1 MKKNIL
7 LAFCC
12 CSLLAFTA
20 CSDDYNDAT
29 SKHVYGENENPYLR
43 IDTEAQISAAGDLEV
58 NGEHSYTVK
67 LSDYAAK
74 FEEKMGMSVD
84 AVIDGLSTGET
95 VFYPINTTRNQ
106 WLKTAYNKNDAGW
119 YFNSANQPC
128 AQDDAACKASVVLD
142 KTNKELVFELTEGG
156 ITAGTVLALE
166 VGFAKNGPDY
176 DNYVRF
182 TLNASVTDPTVAVAT
197 VALPNTNYTSDDIL
211 LTSIEENIAA
221 VFDMTLEEFITAF
234 DEGTIKFYAADPTT
248 GVWDTESAY
257 TGEQPAGY
265 WFDEAGKV
273 CAYPGVVCANFKPDS
288 DDVSKSCVKLC
299 CMPETPVGKQY
310 NCSFGFVDTTDA
322 TKFFRFVVTCNIVE
336 QYNKGKMDILEE
348 YPFP

>member
-29 SKHVYGENENPYLR
+29 SKHVYGENENPYLK
-43 IDTEAQISAAGDLEV
+43 IDTEAQISATGALEV

-106 WLKTAYNKNDAGW
+106 WLKTPYNKDDAGW

-128 AQDDAACKASVVLD
+128 AQDDAACRASVVLD
-142 KTNKELVFELTEGG
+142 KTNKELVFELSEGG

-176 DNYVRF
+176 DDYVRF
-182 TLNASVTDPTVAVAT
+182 TLNASVT
-197 VALPNTNYTSDDIL
+197 
-211 LTSIEENIAA
+211 
-221 VFDMTLEEFITAF
+221 
-234 DEGTIKFYAADPTT
+234 DPTT

-257 TGEQPAGY
+257 TGEAPAGY

-299 CMPETPVGKQY
+299 CMPETAVGKQY
-310 NCSFGFVDTTDA
+310 NCSFGFIDTTDA
-322 TKFFRFVVTCNIVE
+322 TKFFRFVVTCNITE
-336 QYNKGKMDILEE
+336 
-348 YPFP
+348 

>member
-29 SKHVYGENENPYLR
+29 SKHVYGENENPYLK
-43 IDTEAQISAAGDLEV
+43 IDTEAQISATGALEV

-106 WLKTAYNKNDAGW
+106 WLKTPYNKDDAGW

-128 AQDDAACKASVVLD
+128 AQDDAACRASVVLD
-142 KTNKELVFELTEGG
+142 KTNKELVFELSEGG
-156 ITAGTVLALE
+156 TTAGTVLALE

-176 DNYVRF
+176 DDYVRF

-221 VFDMTLEEFITAF
+221 VFEMTLDEFITAF

-257 TGEQPAGY
+257 TGEQPAEY

-288 DDVSKSCVKLC
+288 DEVSKSCVKLC

-310 NCSFGFVDTTDA
+310 NCSFGFIDTTDA
-322 TKFFRFVVTCNIVE
+322 TKFFRFVVTCNITE
-336 QYNKGKMDILEE
+336 
-348 YPFP
+348 

>member
-29 SKHVYGENENPYLR
+29 SKHVYGENENPYLK
-43 IDTEAQISAAGDLEV
+43 IDTEAQISATGALEV

-106 WLKTAYNKNDAGW
+106 WLKTPYNKDDAGW

-128 AQDDAACKASVVLD
+128 AQDDAACRASVVLD
-142 KTNKELVFELTEGG
+142 KTNKELVFELSEGG

-176 DNYVRF
+176 DDYVRF

-221 VFDMTLEEFITAF
+221 VFEMTLDEFITAF

-257 TGEQPAGY
+257 TGEAPAGY
-265 WFDEAGKV
+265 WFDEAGK
-273 CAYPGVVCANFKPDS
+273 VCANFKPDS

-299 CMPETPVGKQY
+299 CMPETAVGKQY
-310 NCSFGFVDTTDA
+310 NCSFGFIDTTDA
-322 TKFFRFVVTCNIVE
+322 TKFFRFVVTCNITE
-336 QYNKGKMDILEE
+336 
-348 YPFP
+348 

>member
-1 MKKNIL
+1 
-7 LAFCC
+7 
-12 CSLLAFTA
+12 
-20 CSDDYNDAT
+20 
-29 SKHVYGENENPYLR
+29 
-43 IDTEAQISAAGDLEV
+43 
-58 NGEHSYTVK
+58 
-67 LSDYAAK
+67 
-74 FEEKMGMSVD
+74 MSVD
-84 AVIDGLSTGET
+84 AVVDGLSTGET

-106 WLKTAYNKNDAGW
+106 WMKTAYNKDNAGW

-336 QYNKGKMDILEE
+336 
-348 YPFP
+348 

>member
-29 SKHVYGENENPYLR
+29 SKHVYGENENPYLK
-43 IDTEAQISAAGDLEV
+43 IDTEAQISATGALEV

-84 AVIDGLSTGET
+84 AVVDGLSTGET

-106 WLKTAYNKNDAGW
+106 WMKTAYNKDNAGW

-166 VGFAKNGPDY
+166 VGFAKNGPNY

-336 QYNKGKMDILEE
+336 
-348 YPFP
+348 

>member
-29 SKHVYGENENPYLR
+29 SKHVYGENENPYLK
-43 IDTEAQISAAGDLEV
+43 IDTEAQISATGALEV

-106 WLKTAYNKNDAGW
+106 WLKTPYNKDDAGW

-128 AQDDAACKASVVLD
+128 AQDDEACKASVVLD

-221 VFDMTLEEFITAF
+221 VFEMTLDEFITAF

-265 WFDEAGKV
+265 WFGKV

-288 DDVSKSCVKLC
+288 DEVSKSCVKLC

-310 NCSFGFVDTTDA
+310 NCSFGFIDTTDA
-322 TKFFRFVVTCNIVE
+322 TKFFRFVVTCNITE
-336 QYNKGKMDILEE
+336 
-348 YPFP
+348 

>member
-29 SKHVYGENENPYLR
+29 SKHVYGENENPYLK
-43 IDTEAQISAAGDLEV
+43 IDTEAQISATGALEV

-106 WLKTAYNKNDAGW
+106 WLKTPYNKDDAGW

-128 AQDDAACKASVVLD
+128 AQDDAACRASVVLD
-142 KTNKELVFELTEGG
+142 KTNKELVFELSEGG

-176 DNYVRF
+176 DDYVRF

-221 VFDMTLEEFITAF
+221 VFEMTLDEFITAF
-234 DEGTIKFYAADPTT
+234 DEGTIKIQLSFMRQTQQLVY
-248 GVWDTESAY
+248 GI
-257 TGEQPAGY
+257 Q
-265 WFDEAGKV
+265 KV
-273 CAYPGVVCANFKPDS
+273 LIQ
-288 DDVSKSCVKLC
+288 VSNLQDIGLMKLVRYVL
-299 CMPETPVGKQY
+299 TLV
-310 NCSFGFVDTTDA
+310 
-322 TKFFRFVVTCNIVE
+322 
-336 QYNKGKMDILEE
+336 
-348 YPFP
+348 

>member
-29 SKHVYGENENPYLR
+29 SKHVYGENENPYLK
-43 IDTEAQISAAGDLEV
+43 IDTEAQISATGALEV

-106 WLKTAYNKNDAGW
+106 WLKTPYNKDDAGW

-128 AQDDAACKASVVLD
+128 AQDDAACRASVVLD
-142 KTNKELVFELTEGG
+142 KTNKELVFELSEGG

-176 DNYVRF
+176 DDYVRF

-221 VFDMTLEEFITAF
+221 VFEMTLDEFITAF
-234 DEGTIKFYAADPTT
+234 DEGTIKFMRQTQQLVY
-248 GVWDTESAY
+248 GI
-257 TGEQPAGY
+257 Q
-265 WFDEAGKV
+265 KV
-273 CAYPGVVCANFKPDS
+273 LIQVRHLQAIGLM
-288 DDVSKSCVKLC
+288 KLVRYVL
-299 CMPETPVGKQY
+299 TLV
-310 NCSFGFVDTTDA
+310 
-322 TKFFRFVVTCNIVE
+322 
-336 QYNKGKMDILEE
+336 
-348 YPFP
+348 

>member
-1 MKKNIL
+1 M
-7 LAFCC
+7 
-12 CSLLAFTA
+12 
-20 CSDDYNDAT
+20 
-29 SKHVYGENENPYLR
+29 GNENPYLK
-43 IDTEAQISAAGDLEV
+43 IDTEAQISATGALEV

-106 WLKTAYNKNDAGW
+106 WLKTPYNKDDAGW

-128 AQDDAACKASVVLD
+128 AQDDAACRASVVLD
-142 KTNKELVFELTEGG
+142 KTNKELVFELSEGG

-176 DNYVRF
+176 DDYVRF

-221 VFDMTLEEFITAF
+221 VFEMTLDEFITAF

-257 TGEQPAGY
+257 TGEAPAGY

-299 CMPETPVGKQY
+299 CMPETAVGKQY
-310 NCSFGFVDTTDA
+310 NCSFGFIDTTDA
-322 TKFFRFVVTCNIVE
+322 TKFFRFVVTCNITE
-336 QYNKGKMDILEE
+336 
-348 YPFP
+348 

>member
-29 SKHVYGENENPYLR
+29 SKHVYGENENPYLK
-43 IDTEAQISAAGDLEV
+43 IDTEAQISATGALEV

-106 WLKTAYNKNDAGW
+106 WLKTPYNKDDAGW

-128 AQDDAACKASVVLD
+128 AQDDAACRASVVLD
-142 KTNKELVFELTEGG
+142 KTNKELVFELSEGG

-176 DNYVRF
+176 DDYVRF

-221 VFDMTLEEFITAF
+221 VFEMTLDEFITAL
-234 DEGTIKFYAADPTT
+234 T
-248 GVWDTESAY
+248 
-257 TGEQPAGY
+257 
-265 WFDEAGKV
+265 KV
-273 CAYPGVVCANFKPDS
+273 QLSFMRQTQQLVYGIQKVLIQVRHLQAIGLM
-288 DDVSKSCVKLC
+288 KLVRYVL
-299 CMPETPVGKQY
+299 TLV
-310 NCSFGFVDTTDA
+310 
-322 TKFFRFVVTCNIVE
+322 
-336 QYNKGKMDILEE
+336 
-348 YPFP
+348 

>member
-336 QYNKGKMDILEE
+336 
-348 YPFP
+348 

>member
-1 MKKNIL
+1 
-7 LAFCC
+7 
-12 CSLLAFTA
+12 
-20 CSDDYNDAT
+20 
-29 SKHVYGENENPYLR
+29 
-43 IDTEAQISAAGDLEV
+43 
-58 NGEHSYTVK
+58 
-67 LSDYAAK
+67 
-74 FEEKMGMSVD
+74 MSVD

-106 WLKTAYNKNDAGW
+106 WLKTPYNKDDAGW

-128 AQDDAACKASVVLD
+128 AQDDAACRASVVLD
-142 KTNKELVFELTEGG
+142 KTNKELVFELSEGG

-176 DNYVRF
+176 DDYVRF

-221 VFDMTLEEFITAF
+221 VFEMTLDEFITAF

-257 TGEQPAGY
+257 TGEAPAGY

-299 CMPETPVGKQY
+299 CMPETAVGKQY
-310 NCSFGFVDTTDA
+310 NCSFGFIDTTDA
-322 TKFFRFVVTCNIVE
+322 TKFFRFVVTCNITE
-336 QYNKGKMDILEE
+336 
-348 YPFP
+348 

>member
-43 IDTEAQISAAGDLEV
+43 IDTEAQISASGDLEV

-84 AVIDGLSTGET
+84 AVVDGLSTGET

-106 WLKTAYNKNDAGW
+106 WMKTAYNKDNAGW

-128 AQDDAACKASVVLD
+128 TQDDENCKASVVLD

-156 ITAGTVLALE
+156 IAAGTVLALE
-166 VGFAKNGPDY
+166 VGFAKNGPNY

-197 VALPNTNYTSDDIL
+197 VELPNTNYTSDDIL

-221 VFDMTLEEFITAF
+221 VFEMTLEEFITAF
-234 DEGTIKFYAADPTT
+234 DEGTVKFYAADPTT

-257 TGEQPAGY
+257 TGEAPAGY

-288 DDVSKSCVKLC
+288 DEVSKSCVKLC
-299 CMPETPVGKQY
+299 CMPETAVGKQY
-310 NCSFGFVDTTDA
+310 NCSFGFIDTTDA
-322 TKFFRFVVTCNIVE
+322 TKFFRLPGTE
-336 QYNKGKMDILEE
+336 RSG
-348 YPFP
+348 

>member
-29 SKHVYGENENPYLR
+29 SKHVYGENENPYLK
-43 IDTEAQISAAGDLEV
+43 IDTEAQISATGALEV

-106 WLKTAYNKNDAGW
+106 WLKTPYNKDDAGW

-128 AQDDAACKASVVLD
+128 AQDDAACRASVVLD
-142 KTNKELVFELTEGG
+142 KTNKELVFELSEGG

-176 DNYVRF
+176 DDYVRF

-221 VFDMTLEEFITAF
+221 VFEMTLDEFITAF
-234 DEGTIKFYAADPTT
+234 DEGTI
-248 GVWDTESAY
+248 
-257 TGEQPAGY
+257 
-265 WFDEAGKV
+265 
-273 CAYPGVVCANFKPDS
+273 
-288 DDVSKSCVKLC
+288 
-299 CMPETPVGKQY
+299 
-310 NCSFGFVDTTDA
+310 
-322 TKFFRFVVTCNIVE
+322 
-336 QYNKGKMDILEE
+336 
-348 YPFP
+348 

>member
-43 IDTEAQISAAGDLEV
+43 IDTEAQISASGDLEV

-84 AVIDGLSTGET
+84 AVVDGLSTGET

-106 WLKTAYNKNDAGW
+106 WMKTAYNKDNAGW

-128 AQDDAACKASVVLD
+128 TQDDENCKASVVLD
-142 KTNKELVFELTEGG
+142 KTNKELFFELTEGG
-156 ITAGTVLALE
+156 IAAGTVLALE
-166 VGFAKNGPDY
+166 VGFAKNGPNY

-197 VALPNTNYTSDDIL
+197 VELPNTNYTSDDIL

-221 VFDMTLEEFITAF
+221 VFEMTLEEFITAF
-234 DEGTIKFYAADPTT
+234 DEGTVKFYAADPTT

-257 TGEQPAGY
+257 TGEAPAGY
-265 WFDEAGKV
+265 WFDETGKV

-288 DDVSKSCVKLC
+288 DEVSKSCVKLC

-310 NCSFGFVDTTDA
+310 NCSFGFIDTTDA
-322 TKFFRFVVTCNIVE
+322 TKFFRFVVTCNITE
-336 QYNKGKMDILEE
+336 
-348 YPFP
+348 

>member
-12 CSLLAFTA
+12 CSLLALTA

-29 SKHVYGENENPYLR
+29 SKHVYGENENPYLK
-43 IDTEAQISAAGDLEV
+43 IDTEAQISATGALEV

-106 WLKTAYNKNDAGW
+106 WLKTPYNKDDAGW

-128 AQDDAACKASVVLD
+128 AQDDAACRASVVLD
-142 KTNKELVFELTEGG
+142 KTNKELVFELSEGG

-176 DNYVRF
+176 DDYVRF

-221 VFDMTLEEFITAF
+221 VFEMTLDEFITAF

-288 DDVSKSCVKLC
+288 DEVSKSCVKLC

-310 NCSFGFVDTTDA
+310 NCSFGFIDTTDA
-322 TKFFRFVVTCNIVE
+322 TKFFRFVVTCNITE
-336 QYNKGKMDILEE
+336 
-348 YPFP
+348 

>member
-29 SKHVYGENENPYLR
+29 SKHVYGENENPYLK
-43 IDTEAQISAAGDLEV
+43 IDTEAQISATGALEV

-106 WLKTAYNKNDAGW
+106 WLKTPYNKDDAGW

-128 AQDDAACKASVVLD
+128 AQDDEACKASVVLD

-197 VALPNTNYTSDDIL
+197 VELPNTDYTADDIL

-221 VFDMTLEEFITAF
+221 VFEMTLEEFITAF
-234 DEGTIKFYAADPTT
+234 DEGTVKFYAADPTT

-257 TGEQPAGY
+257 TGEAPAGY

-299 CMPETPVGKQY
+299 CMPETAVGKQY
-310 NCSFGFVDTTDA
+310 NCCLLYTSDA
-322 TKFFRFVVTCNIVE
+322 ADE
-336 QYNKGKMDILEE
+336 L
-348 YPFP
+348 

>member
-29 SKHVYGENENPYLR
+29 SKHVYGENENPYLK
-43 IDTEAQISAAGDLEV
+43 IDTEAQISATGALEV

-106 WLKTAYNKNDAGW
+106 WLKTPYNKDDAGW

-128 AQDDAACKASVVLD
+128 AQDDEACKASVVLD

-176 DNYVRF
+176 DDYVRF

-221 VFDMTLEEFITAF
+221 VFEMTLDEFITAF

-273 CAYPGVVCANFKPDS
+273 CANFKPDS
-288 DDVSKSCVKLC
+288 NDVSKSCVKLC
-299 CMPETPVGKQY
+299 CMPDTPVGKQY
-310 NCSFGFVDTTDA
+310 NCSFGFIDTTDA

-336 QYNKGKMDILEE
+336 
-348 YPFP
+348 

>member
-29 SKHVYGENENPYLR
+29 SKHVYGENENPYLK
-43 IDTEAQISAAGDLEV
+43 IDTEAQISATGALEV

-211 LTSIEENIAA
+211 LTSIEGNIAA

-257 TGEQPAGY
+257 TGEKPAGY

-288 DDVSKSCVKLC
+288 DEVSKSCVKLC

-310 NCSFGFVDTTDA
+310 NCSFGFIDTTDA
-322 TKFFRFVVTCNIVE
+322 TKFFRFVVTCNITE
-336 QYNKGKMDILEE
+336 
-348 YPFP
+348 

>member
-29 SKHVYGENENPYLR
+29 SKHVYGENENPYLK
-43 IDTEAQISAAGDLEV
+43 IDTEAQISATGALEV

-106 WLKTAYNKNDAGW
+106 WLKTPYNKDDAGW

-128 AQDDAACKASVVLD
+128 AQDDAACRASVVLD
-142 KTNKELVFELTEGG
+142 KTNKELVFELSEGG

-176 DNYVRF
+176 DDYVRF

-221 VFDMTLEEFITAF
+221 VFEMTLDEFITAF

-257 TGEQPAGY
+257 TGEAPAGY
-265 WFDEAGKV
+265 WFDEG
-273 CAYPGVVCANFKPDS
+273 AYPGVVCANFKPDS

-299 CMPETPVGKQY
+299 CMPETAVGKQY
-310 NCSFGFVDTTDA
+310 NCSFGFIDTTDA
-322 TKFFRFVVTCNIVE
+322 TKFFRFVVTCNITE
-336 QYNKGKMDILEE
+336 
-348 YPFP
+348 

>member
-29 SKHVYGENENPYLR
+29 SKHVYGENENPYLK
-43 IDTEAQISAAGDLEV
+43 IDTEAQISATGALEV

-106 WLKTAYNKNDAGW
+106 WLKTPYNKDDAGW

-128 AQDDAACKASVVLD
+128 AQDDEACKASVVLD

-197 VALPNTNYTSDDIL
+197 VELPNTDYTADDIL

-221 VFDMTLEEFITAF
+221 VFEMTLDEFITAF

-273 CAYPGVVCANFKPDS
+273 CANFKPDS
-288 DDVSKSCVKLC
+288 DEVSKSCVKLC

-310 NCSFGFVDTTDA
+310 NCSFGFIDTTDA
-322 TKFFRFVVTCNIVE
+322 TKFFRFVVTCNITE
-336 QYNKGKMDILEE
+336 
-348 YPFP
+348 

>member
-1 MKKNIL
+1 ME
-7 LAFCC
+7 
-12 CSLLAFTA
+12 
-20 CSDDYNDAT
+20 
-29 SKHVYGENENPYLR
+29 VNENPYLK
-43 IDTEAQISAAGDLEV
+43 IDTEAQISATGALEV

-106 WLKTAYNKNDAGW
+106 WLKTPYNKDDAGW

-128 AQDDAACKASVVLD
+128 AQDDAACRASVVLD
-142 KTNKELVFELTEGG
+142 KTNKELVFELSEGG

-176 DNYVRF
+176 DDYVRF

-221 VFDMTLEEFITAF
+221 VFEMTLDEFITAF

-257 TGEQPAGY
+257 TGEAPAGY

-299 CMPETPVGKQY
+299 CMPETAVGKQY
-310 NCSFGFVDTTDA
+310 NCSFGFIDTTDA
-322 TKFFRFVVTCNIVE
+322 TKFFRFVVTCNITE
-336 QYNKGKMDILEE
+336 
-348 YPFP
+348 

>member
-29 SKHVYGENENPYLR
+29 SKHVYGENENPYLK
-43 IDTEAQISAAGDLEV
+43 IDTEAQISATGALEV

-106 WLKTAYNKNDAGW
+106 WLKTPYNKDDAGW

-128 AQDDAACKASVVLD
+128 AQDDAACRASVVLD
-142 KTNKELVFELTEGG
+142 KTNKELVFELSEGG

-176 DNYVRF
+176 DDYVRF

-221 VFDMTLEEFITAF
+221 VFEMTLDEFITAF

-257 TGEQPAGY
+257 TGEAPAGY

-299 CMPETPVGKQY
+299 CMPETAVGKQ
-310 NCSFGFVDTTDA
+310 CESAVGFLIQ
-322 TKFFRFVVTCNIVE
+322 KLKI
-336 QYNKGKMDILEE
+336 NKCK
-348 YPFP
+348 

>member
-29 SKHVYGENENPYLR
+29 SKHVYGENENPYLK
-43 IDTEAQISAAGDLEV
+43 IDTEAQISATGALEV

-106 WLKTAYNKNDAGW
+106 WLKTPYNKDDAGW

-128 AQDDAACKASVVLD
+128 AQDDAACRASVVLD
-142 KTNKELVFELTEGG
+142 KTNKELVFELSEGG

-176 DNYVRF
+176 DDYVRF

-221 VFDMTLEEFITAF
+221 VFEMTLDEFITAF

-288 DDVSKSCVKLC
+288 DEVSKSCVKLG

-310 NCSFGFVDTTDA
+310 NCSFGFIDTTDA
-322 TKFFRFVVTCNIVE
+322 TKFFRFVVTCNITE
-336 QYNKGKMDILEE
+336 
-348 YPFP
+348 

>member
-29 SKHVYGENENPYLR
+29 SKHVYGENENPYLK
-43 IDTEAQISAAGDLEV
+43 IDTEAQISATGALEV

-74 FEEKMGMSVD
+74 FEEKM
-84 AVIDGLSTGET
+84 STGES

-106 WLKTAYNKNDAGW
+106 WLKTPYNKDDAGW

-128 AQDDAACKASVVLD
+128 AQDDEACKASVVLD

-234 DEGTIKFYAADPTT
+234 DEGTVKFYAADPTT

-288 DDVSKSCVKLC
+288 DEVSKSCVKLC

-310 NCSFGFVDTTDA
+310 NCSFGFIDTTDA
-322 TKFFRFVVTCNIVE
+322 TKFFRFVVTCNITE
-336 QYNKGKMDILEE
+336 
-348 YPFP
+348 

>member
-29 SKHVYGENENPYLR
+29 SKHVYGENENPYLK
-43 IDTEAQISAAGDLEV
+43 IDTEAQISATGALEV

-265 WFDEAGKV
+265 WFDETGKV

-288 DDVSKSCVKLC
+288 DEVSKSCVKLC

-310 NCSFGFVDTTDA
+310 NCSFGFIDTTDA
-322 TKFFRFVVTCNIVE
+322 TKFFRFVVTCNITE
-336 QYNKGKMDILEE
+336 
-348 YPFP
+348 

>member
-1 MKKNIL
+1 M
-7 LAFCC
+7 
-12 CSLLAFTA
+12 LAFTA

-29 SKHVYGENENPYLR
+29 SKHVYGENENPYLK
-43 IDTEAQISAAGDLEV
+43 IDTEAQISATGALEV

-106 WLKTAYNKNDAGW
+106 WLKTPYNKDDAGW

-128 AQDDAACKASVVLD
+128 AQDDAACRASVVLD
-142 KTNKELVFELTEGG
+142 KTNKELVFELSEGG

-176 DNYVRF
+176 DDYVRF
-182 TLNASVTDPTVAVAT
+182 TLNASVTDTTVAVAT

-221 VFDMTLEEFITAF
+221 VFEMTLDEFITAF

-257 TGEQPAGY
+257 TGEAPAGY

-299 CMPETPVGKQY
+299 CMPETAVGKQY
-310 NCSFGFVDTTDA
+310 NCSFGFIDTTDA
-322 TKFFRFVVTCNIVE
+322 TKFFRFVVTCNITE
-336 QYNKGKMDILEE
+336 
-348 YPFP
+348 

>member
-43 IDTEAQISAAGDLEV
+43 IDTEAQISASGDLEV

-84 AVIDGLSTGET
+84 AVVDGLSTGET

-106 WLKTAYNKNDAGW
+106 WMKTAYNKDNAGW

-128 AQDDAACKASVVLD
+128 TQDDENCKASVVLD

-156 ITAGTVLALE
+156 IAAGTVLALE
-166 VGFAKNGPDY
+166 VGFAKNGPNY

-197 VALPNTNYTSDDIL
+197 VELPNTNYTSDDIL

-221 VFDMTLEEFITAF
+221 VFEMTLEEFITAF
-234 DEGTIKFYAADPTT
+234 DEGTVKFYAADPTT

-257 TGEQPAGY
+257 TGEAPAGY

-299 CMPETPVGKQY
+299 CMPETAVGKQY
-310 NCSFGFVDTTDA
+310 NCSFGFIDTTDA
-322 TKFFRFVVTCNIVE
+322 TKFFRFVVTCNITE
-336 QYNKGKMDILEE
+336 
-348 YPFP
+348 

>member
-29 SKHVYGENENPYLR
+29 SKHVYGENENPYLK
-43 IDTEAQISAAGDLEV
+43 IDTEAQISATGDLEV

-84 AVIDGLSTGET
+84 AVVDGLSTGET

-106 WLKTAYNKNDAGW
+106 WMKTAYNKDNAGW

-288 DDVSKSCVKLC
+288 DEVSKSCVKLC

-310 NCSFGFVDTTDA
+310 NCSFGFIDTTDA
-322 TKFFRFVVTCNIVE
+322 TKFFRFVVTCNITE
-336 QYNKGKMDILEE
+336 
-348 YPFP
+348 

>member
-29 SKHVYGENENPYLR
+29 SKHVYGENENPYLK
-43 IDTEAQISAAGDLEV
+43 IDTEAQISATGALEV

-106 WLKTAYNKNDAGW
+106 WLKTPYNKDDAGW

-128 AQDDAACKASVVLD
+128 AQDDAACRASVVLD
-142 KTNKELVFELTEGG
+142 KTNKELVFELSEGG

-176 DNYVRF
+176 DDYVRF

-221 VFDMTLEEFITAF
+221 VFEMTLDEFITAF

-257 TGEQPAGY
+257 TGEAPAGY

-273 CAYPGVVCANFKPDS
+273 CA
-288 DDVSKSCVKLC
+288 
-299 CMPETPVGKQY
+299 
-310 NCSFGFVDTTDA
+310 
-322 TKFFRFVVTCNIVE
+322 
-336 QYNKGKMDILEE
+336 
-348 YPFP
+348 

>member
-29 SKHVYGENENPYLR
+29 SKHVYGENENPYLK
-43 IDTEAQISAAGDLEV
+43 IDTEAQISATGALEV

-106 WLKTAYNKNDAGW
+106 WLKTPYNKDDAGW

-128 AQDDAACKASVVLD
+128 AQDDAACRASVVLD
-142 KTNKELVFELTEGG
+142 KTNKELVFELSEGG

-176 DNYVRF
+176 DDYVRF

-221 VFDMTLEEFITAF
+221 VFEMTLDEFITAF

-257 TGEQPAGY
+257 TGEAPAGY

-299 CMPETPVGKQY
+299 CMPETAVGKH
-310 NCSFGFVDTTDA
+310 TDA
-322 TKFFRFVVTCNIVE
+322 TKFFRFVVTCNITE
-336 QYNKGKMDILEE
+336 
-348 YPFP
+348 

>member
-29 SKHVYGENENPYLR
+29 SKHVYGENENPYLK
-43 IDTEAQISAAGDLEV
+43 IDTEAQISATGALEV

-106 WLKTAYNKNDAGW
+106 WLKTPYNKDDAGW

-128 AQDDAACKASVVLD
+128 AQDDAACRASVVLD
-142 KTNKELVFELTEGG
+142 KTNKELVFELSEDG

-176 DNYVRF
+176 DDYVRF

-221 VFDMTLEEFITAF
+221 VFEMTLDEFITAF

-257 TGEQPAGY
+257 TGEAPAGY

-299 CMPETPVGKQY
+299 CMPETAVGKQY
-310 NCSFGFVDTTDA
+310 NCSFGFIDTTDA
-322 TKFFRFVVTCNIVE
+322 TKFFRFVVTCNITE
-336 QYNKGKMDILEE
+336 
-348 YPFP
+348 

>member
-43 IDTEAQISAAGDLEV
+43 IDTEAQISASGDLEV

-84 AVIDGLSTGET
+84 AVVDGLSTGET

-106 WLKTAYNKNDAGW
+106 WMKTAYNKDNAGW

-128 AQDDAACKASVVLD
+128 TQDDENCKASVVLD

-156 ITAGTVLALE
+156 IAAGTVLALE
-166 VGFAKNGPDY
+166 VGFAKNGPNY

-197 VALPNTNYTSDDIL
+197 VELPNTNYTSDDIL

-221 VFDMTLEEFITAF
+221 VFEMTLEEFITAF
-234 DEGTIKFYAADPTT
+234 DEGTVKFYAADPTT

-257 TGEQPAGY
+257 TGEAPAGY

-299 CMPETPVGKQY
+299 CMPETAVGKQY
-310 NCSFGFVDTTDA
+310 NCSFGFIDTTDA

-336 QYNKGKMDILEE
+336 
-348 YPFP
+348 

>member
-43 IDTEAQISAAGDLEV
+43 IDTEAQISASGDLEV

-84 AVIDGLSTGET
+84 AVVDGLSTGET

-106 WLKTAYNKNDAGW
+106 WMKAAYNKDNAGW

-128 AQDDAACKASVVLD
+128 TQDDENCKASVVLD

-156 ITAGTVLALE
+156 IAAGTVLALE
-166 VGFAKNGPDY
+166 VGFAKNGPNY

-197 VALPNTNYTSDDIL
+197 VELPNTNYTSDDIL

-221 VFDMTLEEFITAF
+221 VFEMTLEEFITAF
-234 DEGTIKFYAADPTT
+234 DEGTVKFYAADPTT

-257 TGEQPAGY
+257 TGEAPAGY

-299 CMPETPVGKQY
+299 CMPETAVGKQY
-310 NCSFGFVDTTDA
+310 NCSFGFIDTTDA
-322 TKFFRFVVTCNIVE
+322 TKFFRFVVTCNITE
-336 QYNKGKMDILEE
+336 
-348 YPFP
+348 

>member
-29 SKHVYGENENPYLR
+29 SKHVYGENENPYLK
-43 IDTEAQISAAGDLEV
+43 IDTEAQISATGALEV

-106 WLKTAYNKNDAGW
+106 WLKTPYNKDDAGW

-128 AQDDAACKASVVLD
+128 AQDDEACKASVVLD

-197 VALPNTNYTSDDIL
+197 VELPNTDYTADDIL

-221 VFDMTLEEFITAF
+221 VFEMTLEEFITAF
-234 DEGTIKFYAADPTT
+234 DEGTVKFYGILVVSNASSTLSGGRIVGMRRASIVLPEPGAPIINTLCPPAAAIS
-248 GVWDTESAY
+248 SARF
-257 TGEQPAGY
+257 TA
-265 WFDEAGKV
+265 V
-273 CAYPGVVCANFKPDS
+273 CPFTSA
-288 DDVSKSCVKLC
+288 KS
-299 CMPETPVGKQY
+299 
-310 NCSFGFVDTTDA
+310 SA
-322 TKFFRFVVTCNIVE
+322 
-336 QYNKGKMDILEE
+336 
-348 YPFP
+348 

>member
-29 SKHVYGENENPYLR
+29 SKHVYGENENPYLK
-43 IDTEAQISAAGDLEV
+43 IDTEAQISATGALEV

-106 WLKTAYNKNDAGW
+106 WLKTPYNKDDAGW

-128 AQDDAACKASVVLD
+128 AQDDEACKASVVLD

-197 VALPNTNYTSDDIL
+197 VELPNTDYTADDIL

-221 VFDMTLEEFITAF
+221 VFEMTLDEFITAF
-234 DEGTIKFYAADPTT
+234 DEGTIKFYAAFNSISDSMTKTVPKEIKMTNE
-248 GVWDTESAY
+248 VVFTESTPLISKDIYRTYRHCRNIEISHLWQYSISPITFIVFCLSAY
-257 TGEQPAGY
+257 GY
-265 WFDEAGKV
+265 
-273 CAYPGVVCANFKPDS
+273 
-288 DDVSKSCVKLC
+288 L
-299 CMPETPVGKQY
+299 PV
-310 NCSFGFVDTTDA
+310 
-322 TKFFRFVVTCNIVE
+322 
-336 QYNKGKMDILEE
+336 
-348 YPFP
+348 